1 MGWLNADMAKPVQ
14 SSRASRK
21 RRLSWWQV
29 LLALVVVA
37 GGVYAAVVR
46 PWEPDV
52 ATVRVETLA
61 LRPYSQVLAVNGRVV
76 PREEVSVR
84 SSVSGLA
91 TAVSAREGDPVAA
104 GDPLVQLDPS
114 QPNAV
119 VAQAQAALEAGIVR
133 QTQAQATVER
143 AKALGDNAPRTAL
156 EDAQLALAGATN
168 EVARL
173 TAALEQAQSQL
184 AQYTIRAPIDA
195 VVLERAIDRG
205 QLVDPQSVLFR
216 VADLT
221 ELLVETDVDELYSAR
236 IKSGLAA
243 LLKPVGDTVAKP
255 GRVVFAARTVDPATG
270 GRTVRIAFDESVDLP
285 VGLTVN
291 ANIIV
296 SATEQALTIPRSAI
310 VTEGADS
317 HVLILENSVATVRA
331 IEFSDWPSQRVVV
344 TAGLA
349 EGEAVIL
356 DPAAVEAG
364 QQATA
369 D

>member
-1 MGWLNADMAKPVQ
+1 MAKSVQ
-14 SSRASRK
+14 SSQVSSK
-21 RRLSWWQV
+21 RRWSWWKV
-29 LLALVVVA
+29 LLALALVA
-37 GGVYAAVVR
+37 GAVYAAVAR
-46 PWEPDV
+46 PWEPDIESV
-52 ATVRVETLA
+52 KVERLG
-61 LRPYSQVLAVNGRVV
+61 LRAYSQVLAANGRVV

-91 TAVSAREGDPVAA
+91 TAVPVREGDSVAA
-104 GDPLVQLDPS
+104 GDALVQLDPA

-119 VAQAQAALEAGIVR
+119 VAQARAALEAGIVR

-143 AKALGDNAPRTAL
+143 ARALGENAPRAAL
-156 EDAQLALAGATN
+156 EDAQLALAGAMN

-221 ELLVETDVDELYSAR
+221 ELLVETDVDELYSSR
-236 IKSGLAA
+236 IRSGLAA
-243 LLKPVGDTVAKP
+243 LLKPVGDTVAKH
-255 GRVVFAARTVDPATG
+255 GRVVFAAQTVDPATG
-270 GRTVRIAFDESVDLP
+270 GRTVRIAFDEAVDLP

-296 SATEQALTIPRSAI
+296 SSMEQALTVPRSAI

-317 HVLILENSVATVRA
+317 HVLVLENSIAALRA
-331 IEFSDWPSQRVVV
+331 IEFSDWPSERVIVI
-344 TAGLA
+344 AGLV

-356 DPAAVEAG
+356 DPTAVEAG
-364 QQATA
+364 QQVTA
-369 D
+369 E